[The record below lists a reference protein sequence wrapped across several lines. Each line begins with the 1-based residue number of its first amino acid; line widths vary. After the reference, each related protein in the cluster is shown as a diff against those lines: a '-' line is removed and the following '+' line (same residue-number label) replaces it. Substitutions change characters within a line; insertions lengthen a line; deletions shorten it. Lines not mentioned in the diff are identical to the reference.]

1 MERERFEDLY
11 RAFAPLVL
19 RRCLRLLGH
28 EADAHD
34 ATQEVFVQ
42 LLVYEDR
49 VTFENREATLRW
61 LYRVSTNLCLKRLG
75 RGRRVE
81 VRDPA
86 RLPEVPLDCSVEG
99 RLLSREALERVLA
112 AVDEKAR
119 AVFVHAFLDGMTQ
132 EEIADVMGLS
142 RRTVGTKLGALRA
155 VALRL
160 AAEPADA

>member
-1 MERERFEDLY
+1 MDRGSFEDLY

-28 EADAHD
+28 EQDAHD

-49 VTFENREATLRW
+49 VTFDTREATLHW
-61 LYRVSTNLCLKRLG
+61 LYRVSTHLCLKRLG
-75 RGRRVE
+75 RSRRVE

-86 RLPEVPLDCSVEG
+86 ELPEVPLACTIEG
-99 RLLSREALERVLA
+99 RLVSREALTRILA

-132 EEIADVMGLS
+132 EEIALVMGVS
-142 RRTVGTKLGALRA
+142 RRTVGTKLGLLRE
-155 VALRL
+155 VALRF
-160 AAEPADA
+160 AREPAHA